1 MCFLSSSS
9 YLSSFFSETCKACC
23 CFTCI
28 NLQPP
33 SWAGRVSYPP
43 RETGVCFPMEYSHL
57 LSLFFSSESSSKG
70 REHSHME
77 PGRSRRGELE
87 NSEDG
92 EIHPGQRMSW
102 ARGMVVALTA
112 LERWGIGLFFVF
124 RGRIKTK
131 MWNISPWGWCWL
143 FRVFM
148 KMSPMEEAF
157 GGLTNEF
164 VPLEVFRMRLDF
176 ILASMWRMYI
186 ALRKDQSGPVRSGE
200 FRCLCIWSV
209 HIYWWGSYFVS
220 AEFIS
225 SPRSWILPCA
235 FLVDV
240 F

>member
-1 MCFLSSSS
+1 METSWDLEVYVFSFELFLP
-9 YLSSFFSETCKACC
+9 LSSFFSETCKPCC

-33 SWAGRVSYPP
+33 SWAGQVSYPP

-102 ARGMVVALTA
+102 VWGIMVALTA
-112 LERWGIGLFFVF
+112 LEWWGIGLFFVF

-131 MWNISPWGWCWL
+131 TWNISPWSWCWL
-143 FRVFM
+143 FREHENE
-148 KMSPMEEAF
+148 PH
-157 GGLTNEF
+157 GGGF
-164 VPLEVFRMRLDF
+164 
-176 ILASMWRMYI
+176 WR
-186 ALRKDQSGPVRSGE
+186 AHQWVCTSGG
-200 FRCLCIWSV
+200 F
-209 HIYWWGSYFVS
+209 
-220 AEFIS
+220 
-225 SPRSWILPCA
+225 
-235 FLVDV
+235 
-240 F
+240 